1 MAEVITEMILPGTYI
16 EVRAEGLLTI
26 GAIATG
32 NIGIL
37 GTAEMGNGGVQI
49 LSSFEEGR
57 AKFGDIGTWDEEDP
71 AATEGNLT
79 LVRALKLIFDNGA
92 RTVYARRVYDP
103 KAAKPATFDIGSGI
117 TLQAK
122 TPGAWGNRLQI
133 RVEGAEENHLVSN
146 EEVLPS
152 NGTRALS
159 AQGLLLLESPDASA
173 GNVTVREHG
182 LVKKYQLKQT
192 TPSGE
197 VVQID
202 PGNLRLNF
210 ASVPTPEAEVF
221 ASYWVAKDK
230 LCKVTLRHG
239 NLQEE
244 YLVPSLTFLV
254 QQLQQ
259 QRNPSQLVEVMENGA
274 PGPLN
279 LLPKLTQ
286 GFVPFSQGENG
297 PVNMSHFQEALEDL
311 VEQNLQMVIVAGL
324 DFSTLKASLLGHVE
338 KTENL
343 GRERLVLLGANQSK
357 VEKVLE
363 NANEVAD
370 KRVVLIT
377 PGIKETDPATG
388 RMTALPPYFTAAAIA
403 GKLSSQSPHI
413 SLTNKTLAGIEALD
427 IRYNYGQLTS
437 LLQNRVLALQTKQG
451 VRVVKGI
458 TSDDGAFKQISIRRI
473 VDYIKEGTRM
483 GCNQYIGKLN
493 NRRVRGNLFTTL
505 DSFLSDLIVREF
517 LTNYK
522 LAVIADRSMEIR
534 GEVQVIMDLQPTFSI
549 DYIRVIMNLS

>member
-32 NIGIL
+32 NVGVL
-37 GTAEMGNGGVQI
+37 GTAEMGNGSVQI

-57 AKFGDIGTWDEEDP
+57 AKFGDSGAWDETDP
-71 AATEGNLT
+71 QATEGNLT
-79 LVRALKLIFDNGA
+79 LVRALRLIFDNGG
-92 RTVYARRVYDP
+92 RTVYAKRVYDP
-103 KAAKPATFDIGSGI
+103 KAAKPATFNLGNGI
-117 TLQAK
+117 TLQAR

-133 RVEGAEENHLVSN
+133 RVEKIDENQLVSN

-152 NGTRALS
+152 NGALALS
-159 AQGLLLLESPDASA
+159 AQGLLPLETPDA
-173 GNVTVREHG
+173 NVGSVMVREHG

-192 TPSGE
+192 APTTE
-197 VVQID
+197 VVQVN
-202 PGNLRLNF
+202 PGNLRLAF
-210 ASVPTPEAEVF
+210 AIMPGPAAEVF
-221 ASYWVAKDK
+221 ASYWVPKEN
-230 LCKVTLRHG
+230 LCKVTLRYG
-239 NLQEE
+239 NQQEE
-244 YLVPSLTFLV
+244 YLAPSLHYLV
-254 QQLQQ
+254 QQLENE
-259 QRNPSQLVEVMENGA
+259 RNPSQLVQIVANG
-274 PGPLN
+274 PQGPLN
-279 LLPKLTQ
+279 ILPQPTP
-286 GFVPFSQGENG
+286 GFIPFSQGENG
-297 PVNMSHFQEALEDL
+297 SVDISHFQEALEDL
-311 VEQNLQMVIVAGL
+311 VEQNVQLLVVAGL
-324 DFSTLKASLLGHVE
+324 DFSKLKAFLLGHVE

-343 GRERLVLLGANQSK
+343 GRERLVLVGADQSK
-357 VEKVLE
+357 MDKVLE

-377 PGIKETDPATG
+377 PGTKQTDPATG
-388 RMTALPPYFTAAAIA
+388 RLTALPPYFAAAAVA
-403 GKLSSQSPHI
+403 GKLSSLSPHI

-427 IRYNYGQLTS
+427 FRYNYGQLAS

-473 VDYIKEGTRM
+473 VDYIKEGTRL

-505 DSFLSDLIVREF
+505 DSFLADLIVREF

-522 LAVIADRSMEIR
+522 LNVFADRAMEIR
-534 GEVQVIMDLQPTFSI
+534 GEVLVIMDLQPTFSI